1 MTNGLKECSKKV
13 LNLLRCHFSW
23 NKERGL
29 VPKVVVPKT
38 GWFMMQYPIT
48 MDVLGVPPFLGNLH
62 LNVDTLPH

>member
-48 MDVLGVPPFLGNLH
+48 MDVLGVPPFFRK
-62 LNVDTLPH
+62 PPSKC